1 MPEPGF
7 DRDEVDLLSLLSDV
21 NRHRF
26 LAGSARGVYP
36 AGTHAFRAGGPHR
49 AFLVEKGLVRVYWSI
64 PNGRQA
70 TIAFFHA
77 NELLGGVT
85 IMGQPPRG
93 FAQVVVEST
102 LTDLDLE
109 TVRSLVATEIEVL
122 RAVATHLATQLR
134 NASKLISV
142 RSMGNIAERV
152 AYDLLERACQAQLAV
167 GRLETRA
174 THADV
179 ADSIGS
185 SREVVSRA
193 MKGFRVA
200 GIIDT
205 SPGVIRIVDPVRLAA
220 TVRAFVIPELD

>member
-21 NRHRF
+21 NRHRL
-26 LAGSARGVYP
+26 LAGSARAVYP
-36 AGTHAFRAGGPHR
+36 AGSHAFRVDGPHH
-49 AFLVEKGLVRVYWSI
+49 AFLIEKGLVRVYWSI
-64 PNGRQA
+64 PDGRQA
-70 TIAFFHA
+70 TIAFFHS

-102 LTDLDLE
+102 LIDLDLE
-109 TVRSLVATEIEVL
+109 TARGLAMGEIEIL
-122 RAVATHLATQLR
+122 RAIATHMATQLR
-134 NASKLISV
+134 NASKLIAV
-142 RSMGNIAERV
+142 RTLGNIAERV
-152 AYDLLERACQAQLAV
+152 AYDLLERACQAQLVV

-174 THADV
+174 THTDI

-193 MKGFRVA
+193 MKGFRAA

-205 SPGVIRIVDPVRLAA
+205 SPGLVRIVEPVRLAA